1 MPVATAI
8 TAAIAAV
15 GSAAGAVGGAA
26 GAVGGAAGAALKSKT
41 LLEVGRSVA
50 AIGSAAAQ
58 SKSAS
63 KAQRTIREGAAQ
75 SRADLQPWRAA
86 GEDALKLYDEKIKA
100 GPGEFTESPGYQF
113 RKEEGEKAVRRAA
126 SAKGELGSGK
136 FGKELVRYSEDY
148 ATDEYDRF
156 LSRYYQSL
164 EPLRQMAG
172 VGQSAAA
179 GQAGI
184 TQSSA
189 ARIALAEQ
197 DKGDAK
203 AGGFINLGNIA
214 TSTARDL
221 TLRDLAK
228 QDTDVAGVANAN
240 TPTSPGPAG
249 SNYISTQDEKQRMI
263 MG

>member
-1 MPVATAI
+1 MAVATSTLILAGLAASS
-8 TAAIAAV
+8 TAGAV
-15 GSAAGAVGGAA
+15 GSAAIQA
-26 GAVGGAAGAALKSKT
+26 
-41 LLEVGRSVA
+41 RSA
-50 AIGSAAAQ
+50 T
-58 SKSAS
+58 
-63 KAQRTIREGAAQ
+63 KAQRTIRDAAAQ
-75 SRADLQPWRAA
+75 SRADLQPWRVA
-86 GEDALKLYDEKIKA
+86 GEDALKLYDEQIKA

-136 FGKELVRYSEDY
+136 FGKELIRYGQDY

-172 VGQSAAA
+172 VGQAAAA

-189 ARIALAEQ
+189 GQIASLEKP
-197 DKGDAK
+197 KGDAW
-203 AGGFINLGNIA
+203 AGAAVNTANIIR
-214 TSTARDL
+214 STARDF
-221 TLRDLAK
+221 TLRDLARE
-228 QDTDVAGVANAN
+228 DTDVAGVANAN
-240 TPTSPGPAG
+240 TPTTPGPAG
-249 SNYISTQDEKQRMI
+249 SNYISTQDEKHRMI